1 MLLYMLNTKFLT
13 IQQYSIEM
21 SLTFFLQGIGVTLLE
36 IETKKDENYILI
48 TTIEEKET
56 CLIKYMR
63 EEKN

>member
-1 MLLYMLNTKFLT
+1 
-13 IQQYSIEM
+13 M

-56 CLIKYMR
+56 CLIKCMR
-63 EEKN
+63 EEKK